1 MADKSKIS
9 WTDRTE
15 NFWEGC
21 TKVGP
26 GCDHCYAEDR
36 ANRWQSVIW
45 GAGQPRR
52 RTAPANRRKPL
63 TWNERHFVECMACG
77 HRCELRECAEV
88 DGRSVGGFYPP
99 AEGKVRLCPN
109 CEEPQLKET
118 RQRVFCSS
126 LSDWLDNE
134 VPAAWRIEMLWTI
147 WKTPALDWMLLTK
160 RIGNFRRLI
169 EEVIALVT
177 EGSPEIPPGVQAE
190 EEQLAEWLRAWLA
203 GQPPANVWIGATIV
217 TPDEAKRDIPK
228 LVDVPAV
235 VRFLSMEPLLAE
247 VNLAPWLFRCCGNHV
262 VGAEYMG
269 QQERLC
275 CGDLEVDPHVD
286 WVIVGAESGHAA
298 RPLHVDWIRKI
309 VDQCKRAGVAVHVK
323 QLGHEI
329 MTTGI
334 EQPGEK
340 WPAGTAHDDRG
351 GGIFWVRLKHVKGGD
366 PAEWPEDL
374 RVQDFPIPREA

>member
-52 RTAPANRRKPL
+52 HTAPANRRKPL
-63 TWNERHFVECMACG
+63 TWNERPFVECMSCG
-77 HRCELRECAEV
+77 HRCELRECPEV
-88 DGRSVGGFYPP
+88 DARSVGGFYPP
-99 AEGKVRLCPN
+99 VEGKVRLCPN
-109 CEEPQLKET
+109 CETPTMKET

-134 VPAAWRIEMLWTI
+134 VAVAWRAELLWTV
-147 WKTPALDWMLLTK
+147 WKTPRLDWMLLTK
-160 RIGNFRRLI
+160 RIGNWRKLLI
-169 EEVIALVT
+169 EVIEFLNIDSGFPDAQPLR
-177 EGSPEIPPGVQAE
+177 EWIR
-190 EEQLAEWLRAWLA
+190 EWLDGKA
-203 GQPPANVWIGATIV
+203 PSNIWIGATIV

-228 LVDVPAV
+228 IVEIPAV

-247 VNLAPWLFRCCGNHV
+247 VNLAPWLFRCCENFV

-275 CGDLEVDPHVD
+275 CDDPEPDPRVD
-286 WVIVGAESGHAA
+286 WVIVGAESGHGA
-298 RPLHVDWIRKI
+298 RPLHVEWIRRI

-329 MTTGI
+329 MTSGI
-334 EQPGEK
+334 EEPGQK
-340 WPAGTAHDDRG
+340 WPVGTAHDDRG
-351 GGIFWVRLKHVKGGD
+351 GGIFWVRLKHIKGGD

-374 RVQDFPIPREA
+374 RVQEFPVPR